1 MEEKKKQAFKLETE
15 NLAVPEVHVNE
26 AQTDIEEF
34 TTDENEKIIYDT
46 LAVPEIIFRKKKD
59 KE

>member
-1 MEEKKKQAFKLETE
+1 MEEKKKQAFRLDTE
-15 NLAVPEVHVNE
+15 NLAVPEVHVSE
-26 AQTDIEEF
+26 TQTDMEDF

>member
-26 AQTDIEEF
+26 AQTEIEEF

>member
-26 AQTDIEEF
+26 AQTEIEEF

-46 LAVPEIIFRKKKD
+46 LAVPEIIFRKKMD

>member
-1 MEEKKKQAFKLETE
+1 MEEKKKQALRLDTE

-26 AQTDIEEF
+26 AQTDMEDF

>member
-1 MEEKKKQAFKLETE
+1 MEEKKKQTFRLDTE

-26 AQTDIEEF
+26 AQTDMEDF